1 MGRFF
6 ILSQLIFFS
15 FGLASSYACAFRDSA
30 FFADL
35 RCPPGRVRYG
45 FERIGDFGGRRRW
58 CGDVGRADAGHVRNC
73 YDFISG
79 EILFC
84 CREEA
89 CAFWVLNGLSEIS
102 VGKNGFVK
110 WRAICS
116 DFVR

>member
-1 MGRFF
+1 M
-6 ILSQLIFFS
+6 
-15 FGLASSYACAFRDSA
+15 
-30 FFADL
+30 
-35 RCPPGRVRYG
+35 
-45 FERIGDFGGRRRW
+45 
-58 CGDVGRADAGHVRNC
+58 RNC